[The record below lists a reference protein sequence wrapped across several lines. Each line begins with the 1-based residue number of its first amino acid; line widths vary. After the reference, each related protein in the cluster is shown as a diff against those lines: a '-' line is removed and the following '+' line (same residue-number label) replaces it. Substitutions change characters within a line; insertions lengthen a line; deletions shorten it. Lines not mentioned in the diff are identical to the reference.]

1 MLFTPWRN
9 EETDLIGK
17 YSSYE
22 ERYLTLQDL
31 IQDQLSIYAV
41 SNEELNN
48 AQEQLNSA
56 YDDDEDQ
63 FDLIAPVTQDAEY
76 QDENEGA
83 IDLHPD
89 FNENYDLSQDIGIPS
104 TLSNNE
110 PLILNEIPDNEYRRM
125 IQTLNKEQNEFFYH
139 TLHLIKTSDK
149 PFYSFLSGGAGV
161 GKSHLTKPI
170 YQAALK
176 YYNTRAGD
184 DFSQVRILLLAP
196 TRKAAFIIQ
205 GTQYIALS
213 QYLHVSH

>member
-161 GKSHLTKPI
+161 GKSHLTKSI